1 MNLVRPVALG
11 ALIVLWFWAVAMG
24 APVQA
29 EGNAPATAPP
39 PAVPATAPPPAVPA
53 RPGLIANPD
62 SALALALADIEGD
75 PLALERAVEWGI
87 ANSTLARDA
96 EAALYAAR
104 GAVRREKGTFDPTL
118 FAGADWRGEDL
129 PTSSPFAGADVLEND
144 SSALTGG
151 VGVKLQTG
159 TEITAALESSRQATN
174 SSFATLSPEYDAAAK
189 LALRQPVLKGFGPSA
204 RQYLSASERALESA
218 NERYVDAVLTVRA
231 EIERTYW
238 DLYAAARN
246 LAVQRLIRD
255 GAEALARQAEL
266 RAGAGLVGPGDVANA
281 RVFLAEQEQ
290 SVIDREEEMDRISDN
305 LASLLG
311 RRPTPDLLRYRPT
324 AEPPRRFA
332 VEPPDTLV
340 ARAVRW
346 NRELA
351 ARERD
356 VAEVQALADGAA
368 WDALPMLDLYGSLGG
383 VGLSGQPRDVVFGGD
398 TLRTTVEGDRGEAT
412 GDALGRDFPNWSAGV
427 LVEFPL
433 FLREGR
439 GERDRLRA
447 EVRRAEERYR
457 EVRNTLEE
465 DVRAAHREL
474 ANSERRLAAA
484 EDGVDAAVEQV
495 RIGSL
500 EYQAGRTTAFELVRL
515 AGDLATA
522 QQRYSQALVRV
533 AKADAELRRL
543 TAAGSAAVPLPQ
555 G

>member
-1 MNLVRPVALG
+1 MTVACRVALG
-11 ALIVLWFWAVAMG
+11 ALAVLAACAG
-24 APVQA
+24 AGASAFAQ
-29 EGNAPATAPP
+29 GSAPAPAAGPP
-39 PAVPATAPPPAVPA
+39 P
-53 RPGLIANPD
+53 RLGLIANPD
-62 SALALALADIEGD
+62 SALAGALAEIEGD
-75 PLALERAVEWGI
+75 PLALPQAVEWGI
-87 ANSTLARDA
+87 ANSTLAGDA

-118 FAGADWRGEDL
+118 FAGADWRGEEL

-144 SSALTGG
+144 ASTLNGG
-151 VGVKLQTG
+151 IGVKLQTG
-159 TEITAALESSRQATN
+159 TEITAGLESSRLATN
-174 SSFATLSPEYDAAAK
+174 SSFATLSPQYDAAGK
-189 LALRQPVLKGFGPSA
+189 LLVLQPLLKGFGPAA
-204 RQYLSASERALESA
+204 RSELSATERALESA
-218 NERYVDAVLTVRA
+218 NARYVDTILTVRA
-231 EIERTYW
+231 QVERNYW
-238 DLYAAARN
+238 DLYAAARD

-281 RVFLAEQEQ
+281 RVFLAEQEL

-311 RRPTPDLLRYRPT
+311 RRPAQDFLRYRPT
-324 AEPPRRFA
+324 AEPPRA
-332 VEPPDTLV
+332 VVVESPDTLV
-340 ARAVRW
+340 ARAVAW

-356 VAEVQALADGAA
+356 VAAVEALATGAK
-368 WDALPMLDLYGSLGG
+368 WDALPMLDIYGSLGG
-383 VGLSGQPRDVVFGGD
+383 VGLSGHPRDVVFGGD
-398 TLRTTVEGDRGEAT
+398 TLRTNVEGDRGDAA
-412 GDALGRDFPNWSAGV
+412 GDAIARDFPNWSAGV

-457 EVRNTLEE
+457 AVRNALEE
-465 DVRAAHREL
+465 NVRAVHRGL
-474 ANSERRLAAA
+474 ANSARRLAAA
-484 EDGVDAAVEQV
+484 ENGVDAAVEQV

-515 AGDLATA
+515 AGDLALA
-522 QQRYSQALVRV
+522 QQRYSQALVRT

-543 TAAGSAAVPLPQ
+543 TAAGFAAVAMPQ
-555 G
+555 

>member
-11 ALIVLWFWAVAMG
+11 VLALLWVGAAKAQAPAPAERG
-24 APVQA
+24 APF
-29 EGNAPATAPP
+29 APATAR
-39 PAVPATAPPPAVPA
+39 AAP

-62 SALALALADIEGD
+62 SALALALAEIEGD
-75 PLALERAVEWGI
+75 PLALEPAIEWGI
-87 ANSTLARDA
+87 ANSTIARDA

-104 GAVRREKGTFDPTL
+104 GAVMREKGAFDPTL
-118 FAGADWRGEDL
+118 FAGADWRGEEQ
-129 PTSSPFAGADVLEND
+129 PSASAFARPDVSDNEL
-144 SSALTGG
+144 SAISGG
-151 VGVKLQTG
+151 LGVTVPQTG
-159 TEITAALESSRQATN
+159 TQITATLESSRLDTN
-174 SSFATLSPEYDAAAK
+174 SEFSGLDPEYDAAGK
-189 LALRQPVLKGFGPSA
+189 LAVRQPVLKGFGPA
-204 RQYLSASERALESA
+204 AHQELAASERALESA
-218 NERYVDAVLTVRA
+218 NERYVDAILTVRA
-231 EIERTYW
+231 DVERTYW

-311 RRPTPDLLRYRPT
+311 RRPPPDYLRYRPT
-324 AEPPRRFA
+324 AEPPRDFA
-332 VEPPDTLV
+332 IESPDTLV

-346 NRELA
+346 NRQLA

-356 VAEVQALADGAA
+356 VAAVQALADGAA
-368 WDALPMLDLYGSLGG
+368 WDALPALDLYGSLGG
-383 VGLSGQPRDVVFGGD
+383 VGLSGDAQVIEFGGE
-398 TLRTTVEGDRGEAT
+398 TYSTRFTGDRGDAV
-412 GDALGRDFPNWSAGV
+412 GDALDRRFQNWSAGAV
-427 LVEFPL
+427 LDFPL
-433 FLREGR
+433 FRREGR

-457 EVRNTLEE
+457 EARNILEE

-522 QQRYSQALVRV
+522 QQRYSQAIVRV

-543 TAAGSAAVPLPQ
+543 TAAGHASVPLPN
-555 G
+555 

>member
-11 ALIVLWFWAVAMG
+11 VLALLWVVAVKAEAQAERG
-24 APVQA
+24 APS
-29 EGNAPATAPP
+29 APATAQP
-39 PAVPATAPPPAVPA
+39 APP

-62 SALALALADIEGD
+62 SALALALAEIEGD
-75 PLALERAVEWGI
+75 PLALDPAVEWGI

-118 FAGADWRGEDL
+118 FAGADWRGDEV
-129 PTSSPFAGADVLEND
+129 PSASPFARPDVVDNEA
-144 SSALTGG
+144 SALTGG
-151 VGVKLQTG
+151 LGVTVPQTG
-159 TEITAALESSRQATN
+159 TEITAALESSRLATN
-174 SSFATLSPEYDAAAK
+174 SEFAGLDPQYDAAGK
-189 LALRQPVLKGFGPSA
+189 LAVRQPVLKGFGPA
-204 RQYLSASERALESA
+204 AHMELSASERDLEAA
-218 NERYVDAVLTVRA
+218 NERYVDAILTVRSDV
-231 EIERTYW
+231 ERTYW

-311 RRPTPDLLRYRPT
+311 RRPTPDFLRYRPT

-356 VAEVQALADGAA
+356 VAAVQALADGAA

-383 VGLSGQPRDVVFGGD
+383 VGLSGDAQEVSFGAD
-398 TLRTTVEGDRGEAT
+398 TLRTRFTGDRGEAV
-412 GDALGRDFPNWSAGV
+412 GDALDRRFPNWSAGV

-457 EVRNTLEE
+457 EVRNILEE
-465 DVRAAHREL
+465 DVRAVHREL

-484 EDGVDAAVEQV
+484 ENGVDAAIEQV

-543 TAAGSAAVPLPQ
+543 TAAGSAAVPLPE